1 MDNWFATRWHW
12 ENWCQTDISLVALF
26 TSLYFLKYCDCCHSE
41 QTVILYQWLLWRC
54 PPCYFFHFCYIFC
67 RVQVLLSWGKCASID
82 FYQVVPNLIISISFY
97 IALCQFYQAELL
109 DLSAPCRE
117 WYTTVREEE
126 AMAPYIT
133 KTDLLIGADSAS
145 CVFFFIVSN
154 KCEQGLWGC

>member
-1 MDNWFATRWHW
+1 MSNWHQPSGLIYQYISQNIATAVIQNKPWS
-12 ENWCQTDISLVALF
+12 CISGCYGDVHHVIFF
-26 TSLYFLKYCDCCHSE
+26 TF
-41 QTVILYQWLLWRC
+41 VI
-54 PPCYFFHFCYIFC
+54 IFC

-145 CVFFFIVSN
+145 FVFFFIVSN